1 MDQRKSEDKDFFK
14 DVVDNLYDGVY
25 FVDRDRV
32 ITYWN
37 KGAERIAG
45 YSADKTVGRSCRDK
59 LLNHV
64 TANGMELCTKNCPLT
79 AVMKDGNPREAEVF
93 LHHKEGHRVP
103 VIVRGT
109 PLRDTQ
115 GNIVGAIETFSN
127 NSNLIKAR
135 REVRKSRQAA
145 LTDPLTGI
153 GNRRYVAGRLGAAIA
168 EFGVVKNPTGLV
180 FFDIDNFRTFNNTYG
195 HNTGDKVLCMVTST
209 LRNAVRTSDTIGRW
223 GGEEFIAI
231 LYDVQDTEKS
241 LHAVGEKIRSLIE
254 RSRLDLD
261 DQSLSVTVS
270 VGATFLQAGDT
281 PESFLE
287 RADKLMYASKQA
299 GRNRVSIG

>member
-1 MDQRKSEDKDFFK
+1 MDQRKSEDRNLYKEI
-14 DVVDNLYDGVY
+14 VDNLYDGVY

-45 YSADKTVGRSCRDK
+45 YSTNDTVGRSCRDH

-79 AVMKDGNPREAEVF
+79 AVMQDGKPREAEVF
-93 LHHKEGHRVP
+93 LHHKDGYRVP
-103 VIVRGT
+103 VVVRGT
-109 PLRDTQ
+109 PLRDRD
-115 GNIVGAIETFSN
+115 GNIIGAIETFSN

-135 REVRKSRQAA
+135 REVRKTRKVA
-145 LTDPLTGI
+145 LTDPLTGV
-153 GNRRYVAGRLGAAIA
+153 GNRRFLEGRLRATIA
-168 EFGVVKNPTGLV
+168 EFSVDKNPTGLV
-180 FFDIDNFRTFNNTYG
+180 FFDIDNFRSFNNTYG
-195 HNTGDKVLCMVTST
+195 HNTGDKVLRMVAST
-209 LRNAVRTSDTIGRW
+209 FRNALRTSDTIGRW
-223 GGEEFIAI
+223 GGEEFVAI
-231 LYDVQDTEKS
+231 LNNISDNEKS
-241 LHAVGEKIRSLIE
+241 LHAVAEKIRSLVE

-261 DQSLSVTVS
+261 NQGLNITVS
-270 VGATFLQAGDT
+270 VGATFLQPDDT
-281 PESFLE
+281 PESVIE